1 MDDPAVDAGQHRD
14 ALDALR
20 RLNRLAGVA
29 SAFGRR
35 IEAIVGTS
43 DVRPADR
50 ARLRVLD
57 VATGGGDL
65 PCALSHYA
73 RARGLDWQVDGIDIA
88 PTAIA
93 VARERAEQIA
103 AGSRPRFERVD
114 ALCGELPSGYD
125 VLICSLFVHHLSDED
140 AVRLIERMHAAC
152 ARAIVI
158 QDLVRSP
165 AAERLTWWITR
176 MFSRNPLIR
185 ADGPSSVRAAFTLEE
200 ARGLFARAG
209 LASAR
214 VNGVW
219 PLRWMAIASRERAG
233 ASSRAV
239 SGPPT

>member
-1 MDDPAVDAGQHRD
+1 MDDPAVDAGLHRD
-14 ALDALR
+14 ALDVLR

-35 IEAIVGTS
+35 IEAVAGS
-43 DVRPADR
+43 SEDR
-50 ARLRVLD
+50 STGGARIRVLD

-65 PCALSHYA
+65 PCELSAHA

-93 VARERAEQIA
+93 VARERAARLERE
-103 AGSRPRFERVD
+103 SRPRFERVD
-114 ALCGELPSGYD
+114 ALRDELPGGYD

-165 AAERLTWWITR
+165 AAARLTWWTTR

-185 ADGPSSVRAAFTLEE
+185 ADGPSSVRAAFTIDE

-214 VNGVW
+214 VESVW
-219 PLRWMAIASRERAG
+219 PLRWMAVASRDSAG
-233 ASSRAV
+233 AARRPISV
-239 SGPPT
+239 PLT